1 MREFVGGLGMTIQHI
16 NHRRKWDEWWCTSL
30 ALCFKRDIGHLNPA
44 ILVVS
49 SVQRKLFSKVT
60 VFIVYQVRYL
70 AFNMRAI
77 LLPNQR
83 TAPENLSPGWTR
95 HKSSDTPDSK
105 ASCKYLVEIDSLW
118 SIYSIWFNIKQYLKG
133 FNDNFQKRRLFQ
145 SFRFWA
151 SDTMWYI
158 QPSWKIEPW
167 MFWKTLKEL
176 WLIARTQPK
185 NPDFWLSRISWPVY

>member
-1 MREFVGGLGMTIQHI
+1 MVVYQP
-16 NHRRKWDEWWCTSL
+16 C
-30 ALCFKRDIGHLNPA
+30 ALFQTRYWASKPGHPCCQF
-44 ILVVS
+44 S
-49 SVQRKLFSKVT
+49 SAQAFLQVT

-151 SDTMWYI
+151 SEENI
-158 QPSWKIEPW
+158 LENIEG
-167 MFWKTLKEL
+167 TLANCE
-176 WLIARTQPK
+176 
-185 NPDFWLSRISWPVY
+185 NPA